1 MNPLA
6 HWKSTLITL
15 PDSVFFDLMRN
26 YLGELKTPFNKHR
39 LVQELSAFL
48 SRRETVER
56 IIALIDEE
64 DARVLTAVHLMER
77 PKPEDLLA
85 FFEGDQSYLDLHR
98 RLLNLEERLLVYR
111 DRDSGVLAVNPIL
124 KDDVVARR
132 VSESLVLPHR
142 EVDEPEA
149 PLPWLND
156 ALAGAVLAFLLRNPD
171 LLKTDGSLRKKA
183 AAELSRRFPVLM
195 DYEGSARRFHLLL
208 NALRALELV
217 STPGG
222 ACVPTLRRW
231 RELAAMDVKER
242 RLLLWGAAAAV
253 GIDDAHR
260 RASIVACLLGS
271 LPTRRAY
278 PDAALQKLAVLC
290 DRHGALDV
298 GGGPAEL
305 VGALLS
311 LDLLVRVDTENATR
325 NPHTTEVPAQGADD
339 EPVVVVQPNFA
350 ITVKGWISL
359 SDAVDLAHIADVVRH
374 DLYPHFELTKESYM
388 RGLSAG
394 MTEERVRTILERLSG
409 QRLPQNV
416 AFSLTTWER
425 EYRSI
430 GFYEGTVMVVS
441 EDRRHL
447 VEHSE
452 ELQQLVRRVLAP
464 GIYLLDPR
472 DEPLWRGALQHAG
485 VDPVPDVQRPNR
497 DVPPIEHQWEPI
509 PAPEIAGGSVP
520 GGPAVE
526 PAASLDGHTVVAELQ
541 SHLAGLSLPRDQK
554 EELAQRIEKRLILFP
569 HQLGPGVTRQE
580 KTEAKGLDFLGKVRL
595 IEQALGS
602 QSDLLEI
609 IERTADGEPRRIL
622 VRPMRLD
629 RNGNTLTLFAQTQ
642 PDGAEERVNVSKVV
656 LLRKLKGS
664 IFAP

>member
-1 MNPLA
+1 MNPPA

-64 DARVLTAVHLMER
+64 DARLLTAVHLMEK

-85 FFEGDQSYLDLHR
+85 FFEGDWSYLDLHR

-111 DRDSGVLAVNPIL
+111 DRETGVLALNPIL
-124 KDDVVARR
+124 EDDVVARR
-132 VSESLVLPHR
+132 VSESLVLPHT
-142 EVDEPEA
+142 EVADQKA

-156 ALAGAVLAFLLRNPD
+156 ALAGAVLAFLFRNPD
-171 LLKTDGSLRKKA
+171 LLKADGSLRKKA
-183 AAELSRRFPVLM
+183 AADLSRRFPVLM
-195 DYEGSARRFHLLL
+195 DYEGSAKRFHLLL
-208 NALRALELV
+208 NAFRTLELV

-222 ACVPTLRRW
+222 TCVPTIGRW
-231 RELAAMDVKER
+231 RELAAMRPEER
-242 RLLLWGAAAAV
+242 RLLLWGAATA
-253 GIDDAHR
+253 GSLEDARR
-260 RASIVACLLGS
+260 RASVVACLLSS

-278 PDAALQKLAVLC
+278 PESAMQKLAVLC
-290 DRHGALDV
+290 DRRGALDV
-298 GGGPAEL
+298 SGGPAEF
-305 VGALLS
+305 VDSLLS
-311 LDLLVRVDTENATR
+311 LDILVRVDAENTAR
-325 NPHTTEVPAQGADD
+325 NPHATETPVPGADD
-339 EPVVVVQPNFA
+339 EPVVVVQPSFA

-359 SDAVDLAHIADVVRH
+359 SDAIDLAHIADVVRH
-374 DLYPHFELTKESYM
+374 DLYPHFELSKESYM
-388 RGLSAG
+388 RGLSTG
-394 MTEERVRTILERLSG
+394 MTEERVREILEALCGR
-409 QRLPQNV
+409 RLPQNV
-416 AFSLTTWER
+416 AFSLATWER

-447 VEHSE
+447 VDHSE

-472 DEPLWRGALQHAG
+472 DEALWRSALQRAG
-485 VDPVPDVQRPNR
+485 VDPVPDVQRPSR
-497 DVPPIEHQWEPI
+497 EVPPAEHLWAPI
-509 PAPEIAGGSVP
+509 RAPEIADSAVP
-520 GGPAVE
+520 GGGADEPPA
-526 PAASLDGHTVVAELQ
+526 PLDGEAVVAELQ
-541 SHLAGLSLPRDQK
+541 SHLEELSLPRDQR
-554 EELAQRIEKRLILFP
+554 EELAQRIGKRLILFP
-569 HQLGPGVTRQE
+569 DQLGPGITRQE

-609 IERTADGEPRRIL
+609 IERTADGEPRRTL
-622 VRPMRLD
+622 VRPVRLE
-629 RNGNTLTLFAQTQ
+629 RNGNTLTLVAETQ
-642 PDGAEERVNVSKVV
+642 PDGTEERVNVSKVV

-664 IFAP
+664 IFAR